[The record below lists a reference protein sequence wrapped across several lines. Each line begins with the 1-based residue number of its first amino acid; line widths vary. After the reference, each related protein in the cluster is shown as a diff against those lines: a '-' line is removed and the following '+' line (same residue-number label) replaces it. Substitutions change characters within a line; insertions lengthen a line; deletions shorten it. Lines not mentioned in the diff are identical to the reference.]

1 MKGRLAALP
10 LFLLLAVGCDEGPA
24 GELEQ
29 EPRVTVSESATETVT
44 RTTRTEAC
52 ATVSAALGRLEV
64 PLQLL
69 AEGGTPVSWTDD
81 YRDGAKTFHRV
92 GKTGPGMV
100 GSFSEGLGSD
110 LDRLV
115 VALDKEQTAA
125 VKAIGNVVT
134 NRVRTLK
141 YTCSGG

>member
-10 LFLLLAVGCDEGPA
+10 LILLLAVGCDEGPA
-24 GELEQ
+24 VELEQ
-29 EPRVTVSESATETVT
+29 ENRATVSAPVGETVA
-44 RTTRTEAC
+44 RTTRAEAC
-52 ATVSAALGRLEV
+52 ATVNAALERLET

-81 YRDGAKTFHRV
+81 YRDGAKTFHQV
-92 GKTGPGMV
+92 GKTGPGAV
-100 GSFSEGLGSD
+100 GSFSEGLGDD

-115 VALDKEQTAA
+115 VALDKQQTAA
-125 VKAIGNVVT
+125 AKAIGDVVT

-141 YTCSGG
+141 YTCK